1 MKPITRCFLIAVA
14 VIVIGIITKP
24 SESKHRA
31 KLTNE
36 ITRHN
41 LGDYGRELRSHRQT
55 TDSKLSKSEY
65 VKENFD
71 VTIDDYVIFSLGKMM
86 SKETGKEAIVSIA
99 GFGVIYTK

>member
-86 SKETGKEAIVSIA
+86 SKETDKEAIVSIA
-99 GFGVIYTK
+99 GFGFIYTK

>member
-71 VTIDDYVIFSLGKMM
+71 VTIDIWEFVPVY
-86 SKETGKEAIVSIA
+86 TEAEEVTDEA
-99 GFGVIYTK
+99 PAAE